1 MSKFTDLCLCLFLL
15 LVGCSETAS
24 VAGTAE
30 EPNELAVLESS
41 SSIEVVESSSDVAY
55 SSSALSSSSEK
66 AADIVSSSS
75 APVDMR
81 SSSSSEGLSS
91 SSEWPSSSSLL
102 SSSSFE
108 NGSVFSSS
116 SEGKAQSGTKPD
128 LGSLEYYLAQFGLAG
143 SPDDLLAGRS
153 TVEKGSTSPGGSD
166 TTEQGGPVAVTEF
179 DGPWPH
185 PFVKQNIGALEYF
198 FPDAA
203 REYADLINSIK
214 DGSAGDDCRLY
225 MLNVEGNSK
234 SVGHM
239 LGKVSEESIEVLNIV
254 ANGCEIT
261 TEGKMFRFLIRYCG
275 ELQKSVKIVP
285 VTVEVDLPESVCS
298 AIKTEGEWVK

>member
-1 MSKFTDLCLCLFLL
+1 MNKFTDLCLCLFLL

-81 SSSSSEGLSS
+81 SSSSSERLSS

-153 TVEKGSTSPGGSD
+153 TVEKGSTSPGGGQD
-166 TTEQGGPVAVTEF
+166 GEAAATEF

-185 PFVKQNIGALEYF
+185 PFVKQNIDALEYF

-203 REYADLINSIK
+203 KEYADLINSIK

-285 VTVEVDLPESVCS
+285 VTVEVDLPGSVCS

>member
-81 SSSSSEGLSS
+81 SSSSSERLSS

-153 TVEKGSTSPGGSD
+153 TVEKGSTLPGGSD

-185 PFVKQNIGALEYF
+185 PFVKRNIGALEYF

-285 VTVEVDLPESVCS
+285 VTVEVDLPGSVCS

>member
-30 EPNELAVLESS
+30 EPNELAVLDSS

-81 SSSSSEGLSS
+81 SSSSSERLSS

-285 VTVEVDLPESVCS
+285 VTVEVDLPGSVCS